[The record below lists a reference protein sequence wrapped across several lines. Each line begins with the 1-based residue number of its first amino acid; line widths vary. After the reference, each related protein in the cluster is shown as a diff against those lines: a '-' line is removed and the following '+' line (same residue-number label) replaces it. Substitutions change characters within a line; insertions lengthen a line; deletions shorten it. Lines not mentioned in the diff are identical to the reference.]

1 MSVVEEADRLA
12 CRLDA
17 DESRLRRPFE
27 SHCVG
32 AAYPLIHVSI
42 EVQEDLAVDSFVRG
56 TTEAIASRRLTEF
69 LTNYF
74 DVE

>member
-1 MSVVEEADRLA
+1 
-12 CRLDA
+12 
-17 DESRLRRPFE
+17 
-27 SHCVG
+27 
-32 AAYPLIHVSI
+32 
-42 EVQEDLAVDSFVRG
+42 VDSFVRG